1 MKRMR
6 RWSLLTA
13 FAGGSLF
20 AGCTTDLRDALL
32 AGILDYITDTT
43 TNLVTAVSPLDD
55 LAGAE

>member
-1 MKRMR
+1 MKRLR

-13 FAGGSLF
+13 FAGGTLF
-20 AGCTTDLRDALL
+20 AGCTTDFRDAML

-43 TNLVTAVSPLDD
+43 TDLVTVVSPIDD